1 MRDNVHSTLSAN
13 AIASTGGGHRK
24 SGGQKTLH
32 ERCPMIQKKAYI
44 FLGEMNIWHEIT
56 APEGLSFGLGPVLWA
71 VSRLGGNY

>member
-1 MRDNVHSTLSAN
+1 
-13 AIASTGGGHRK
+13 
-24 SGGQKTLH
+24 
-32 ERCPMIQKKAYI
+32 MIQKKAYI